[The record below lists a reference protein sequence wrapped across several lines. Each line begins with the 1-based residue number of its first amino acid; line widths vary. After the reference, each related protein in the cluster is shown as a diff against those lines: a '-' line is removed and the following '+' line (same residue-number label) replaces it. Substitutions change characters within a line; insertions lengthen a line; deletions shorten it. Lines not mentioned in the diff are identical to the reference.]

1 VTFVWFNADADAMCV
16 GPHCGNP
23 TCTPGRGAGVKS
35 AGAPR
40 DCAGGKYLIET
51 PNRHRK
57 YTTMTNQEEVSHEEI
72 AAKLS
77 RVLGEQIPAS
87 FVARTEEVCGKPF
100 ADLTRQDLSRLTM
113 LTQLDLI
120 EAENDQAQIEG
131 ELKRLN
137 DDADFCLVC
146 SHAPVRTF
154 GLCDSCLGVA
164 RTLMD
169 PRWDR

>member
-1 VTFVWFNADADAMCV
+1 MREIGCRAA
-16 GPHCGNP
+16 GLRRRPIPHRN
-23 TCTPGRGAGVKS
+23 TH
-35 AGAPR
+35 
-40 DCAGGKYLIET
+40 
-51 PNRHRK
+51 HRK
-57 YTTMTNQEEVSHEEI
+57 DTTVTNQEEMSHEEI

-77 RVLGEQIPAS
+77 RVLDEQIPAS

-100 ADLTRQDLSRLTM
+100 AELTRQDLSRLIV

-137 DDADFCLVC
+137 DEADFCLVC
-146 SHAPVRTF
+146 LHAPARTF
-154 GLCDSCLGVA
+154 GLCDSCLAVA
-164 RTLMD
+164 HSLMD